1 MNGEKK
7 GRKEPVQ
14 ENGEAEGAAVKV
26 CRVEFQPFPGETAA
40 PPGRDRSP
48 VFNGIRLKLAAEL
61 GKTRI
66 KIRDFINLE
75 EGSLLELNRPADENV
90 TLLANGA
97 PFARGEIVV
106 INERFG
112 VRLTSFM
119 HEKRE

>member
-1 MNGEKK
+1 
-7 GRKEPVQ
+7 
-14 ENGEAEGAAVKV
+14 
-26 CRVEFQPFPGETAA
+26 
-40 PPGRDRSP
+40 
-48 VFNGIRLKLAAEL
+48 
-61 GKTRI
+61 
-66 KIRDFINLE
+66 LE